1 MEKGCV
7 DCGYDASGY
16 SLQFD
21 HLPGHEKLYEV
32 SRMAGHAKVKILK
45 EIEKCEVVCANC
57 HALRTVERN
66 NQRRTE
72 NKT

>member
-1 MEKGCV
+1 M

-21 HLPGHEKLYEV
+21 HLPEHEKLYEV
-32 SRMAGHAKVKILK
+32 SRMAGHSKVKILK

-72 NKT
+72 NEI